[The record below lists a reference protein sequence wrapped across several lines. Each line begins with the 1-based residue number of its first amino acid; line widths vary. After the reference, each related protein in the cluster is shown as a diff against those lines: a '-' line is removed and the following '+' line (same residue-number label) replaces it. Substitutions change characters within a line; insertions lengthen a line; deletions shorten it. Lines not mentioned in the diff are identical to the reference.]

1 MSPVV
6 NHLKD
11 LFLLSDYLNTGLEL
25 LNLPGVV
32 NILKA
37 DAEPQSTEGKF
48 IVLVLLEP
56 LLLTLERLYFLR
68 KFADLILVVC
78 L

>member
-6 NHLKD
+6 HHLKD
-11 LFLLSDYLNTGLEL
+11 LFFLSDYLNAGLEL
-25 LNLPGVV
+25 LYLSSVV
-32 NILKA
+32 HILKA

-56 LLLTLERLYFLR
+56 CLLTLERLYFLR
-68 KFADLILVVC
+68 EFIDLILVVC